1 MRRLVRRLELIPEPG
16 RPNPD
21 SGRRLT
27 DDDREFLHLLK
38 MHHRQRKYKY
48 MKEWWEKQDQ
58 AYLHSR

>member
-1 MRRLVRRLELIPEPG
+1 LELIPEPG